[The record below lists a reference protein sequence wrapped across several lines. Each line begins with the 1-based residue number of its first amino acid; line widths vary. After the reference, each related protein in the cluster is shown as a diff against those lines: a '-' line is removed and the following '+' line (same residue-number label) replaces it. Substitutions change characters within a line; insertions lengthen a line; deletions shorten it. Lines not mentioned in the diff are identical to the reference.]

1 MSKTSKKAHPAET
14 ADREAIAQATG
25 FNVHLR
31 HGPHS
36 KVNEPAKTLAEAVAI
51 YDCLAAQAT
60 GGRKPL
66 IYAVLPNPAAIFV
79 PLDMGAAARVGEAP
93 APKVFGKKFN
103 AQRSARASG
112 LTDDQFTIRAV
123 EGGFIW
129 EPIPAPV
136 ADVTAPES
144 VNIEDL
150 KPSTHPIAAENAAS
164 WPTGKPAT
172 KATGKRAAI
181 LEAAQRGEIPDAPD
195 FSAATHARFRKK
207 LDEIVA
213 LVKSGDLETLKG
225 LEINPA
231 SSSRKA
237 MARYRD
243 LAVIALEARV
253 KKAAA

>member
-1 MSKTSKKAHPAET
+1 MSKITKKAHPAET

-36 KVNEPAKTLAEAVAI
+36 KTNEPAETLAEAVVI
-51 YDCLAAQAT
+51 YDRLAAQAS
-60 GGRKPL
+60 GGRKPM
-66 IYAVLPNPAAIFV
+66 IYAILPNRAAIFV
-79 PLDMGAAARVGEAP
+79 PLDMVAAARVGEAP

-103 AQRSARASG
+103 AQRSARAAG
-112 LTDDQFTIRAV
+112 LADDQFTIRSV
-123 EGGFIW
+123 EGGFVW
-129 EPIPAPV
+129 EPIPVAAPKKLHP
-136 ADVTAPES
+136 AIKSVTFTPEPA
-144 VNIEDL
+144 L
-150 KPSTHPIAAENAAS
+150 PSAQDEAGKTAA
-164 WPTGKPAT
+164 

-181 LEAAQRGEIPDAPD
+181 LEAAQRGEIPNAPD

-243 LAVIALEARV
+243 LAVIALEARLHR
-253 KKAAA
+253 AAA